1 MIGFAHSR
9 AARMRL
15 ICVLLALLSL
25 GACATSQPD
34 VVLSEKSAVELR
46 AMQSRAFETGDEA
59 KVYRAVLATFQDLG
73 YTISKVEPAAGTV
86 TADKLA
92 ALTMTAS
99 VYPRGEDRT
108 VVRSNAVVKMSPS
121 VDQGHQVDAPEFYQQ
136 RFFEPLSK
144 ALFLTALTVDDS
156 EVPSLPEDPPSE
168 AATYGTTTEEE
179 PDTAPSS
186 GAAD

>member
-1 MIGFAHSR
+1 MIGLALSG

-15 ICVLLALLSL
+15 FCVLLAALSL

-34 VVLSEKSAVELR
+34 VVLSGKSAVELR

-92 ALTMTAS
+92 VLTMTAS

-108 VVRSNAVVKMSPS
+108 IVRSNAVVKMSPS

-144 ALFLTALTVDDS
+144 ALFLTALTVDDA
-156 EVPSLPEDPPSE
+156 EVPPLQENPPPE
-168 AATYGTTTEEE
+168 AATSGTTAEEE
-179 PDTAPSS
+179 RDGAPSP
-186 GAAD
+186 GAAN